1 MYGGDDYDPSMNDED
16 EEITQEDAWAVIS
29 AYFEEK
35 GLVRQQLDSFDEF
48 IQNTMQEIVDESDD
62 IIIRPESQHNP
73 GRQSE
78 FLELEMMGNL
88 GSMGS
93 RQNEVSVL
101 LVWASVIALNMTIY
115 KISFGQI
122 YLSKP
127 MMTES
132 DGETATLFPK
142 AARLRNLT
150 YSAPLYVDVT
160 KQVMKKGHDGEEVTE
175 NPETIPKVFIGKV
188 PIMLRSSYCTLYQN
202 SEKDLTELGECPYDQ
217 GGYFIINGS
226 EKVLIAQEKMST
238 NHVYV
243 FKKRQPNKYA
253 YVGEVRSMA
262 ENQNRPPSS
271 MFVRMLSRTSSKGG
285 SSGQY
290 VRATL
295 PYIKQEIPIIIVF
308 RALGFVADKDILEH
322 ICYDFSDTQMMELLR
337 PSLEEAFVIQNQQ
350 VALDYIGKRGST
362 VGVTR
367 DKRIKYA
374 KEILQKEMLPHVG
387 VGEYCETKK
396 AYYFGYIIHRLLLCA
411 LGRRPEDDRDHY
423 GNKRLDLAG
432 PLLGGLFRM
441 LFRKLTRD
449 VKAYAQKCVDNGKDV
464 NLQFAIKAKTITSG
478 LKYSLATGNWGQ
490 ANAAGTRAGVSQVLN
505 RLTYS
510 STLSH
515 LRRLNSPIGREGK
528 LAKPRQLHNSHWGM
542 MCPAETPEGQACGLV
557 KNLALMVYITVGSA
571 ANPILEFLEEWST
584 ENFEEISPAV
594 IPQATKIFVNGCWV
608 GIHRNPELLVKTLR
622 QLRRQVDV
630 NTEVGVIRDIRLKEL
645 RLYTDYG
652 RCSRPL
658 FIVEKQRL
666 LIKKKDIRALQQRES
681 PDDGGWHDLVAKGYI
696 EYVDTEEEE
705 TTMISMTINDL
716 VTARLKPEE
725 AYSETYTHCEIH
737 PSLILGVCASIIPF
751 PDHNQSPRNTYQSA
765 MGKQA
770 MGIYVTNFQLRMV
783 IVLLPYLQNAADTL
797 AYVLYYPQKPLVT
810 TRAMEHLHFRQL
822 PAGINAIVAITCYSG
837 YNQEDSVIMNQS
849 SIDRGFFRSLFFRS
863 YRDEEKK
870 MGTLVKEE
878 FGRPNRENTM
888 GMRHGSYDKLD
899 DDGLAPPG
907 TRVSGEDVI
916 IGKTTP
922 IAQDDT
928 QGQTSRYT
936 RRDHSTSLRHSESG
950 MVDQVLLTTNADGLR
965 FVKVRMR
972 SVRIP
977 QIGDKFSSRHGQKGT
992 VGMTY
997 TQEDMPWTVEGI
1009 TPDIIVNPHAIPSRM
1024 TIGQLI
1030 ECIMGK
1036 VAAHMGKEGDA
1047 TPFTD
1052 VTVDNISKALHKCGY
1067 QMRGFETM
1075 YNGHT
1080 GRKLSAMIFLGPTY
1094 YQRLKHMVDD
1104 KIHSRGRG
1112 PVQILT
1118 RQPAEGRSR
1127 DGGLRFGE
1135 MERDCMIAH
1144 GAAHF
1149 LKERLFDQ
1157 SDAYRVHVCQICG
1170 LIAIANLKKNSFEC
1184 RGCKNKTDIVQVHI
1198 PYACKL
1204 LFQELMAMA
1213 IAPRMLTKDIKP
1225 VKNKK

>member
-1 MYGGDDYDPSMNDED
+1 MEDDSEYDPQLIDDEED

-29 AYFEEK
+29 AYFDEK

-48 IQNTMQEIVDESDD
+48 IQNTMQEIVDESAD
-62 IIIRPESQHNP
+62 IEIRPESQHNP
-73 GRQSE
+73 GHQSDFAE
-78 FLELEMMGNL
+78 
-88 GSMGS
+88 
-93 RQNEVSVL
+93 
-101 LVWASVIALNMTIY
+101 TIY

-160 KQVMKKGHDGEEVTE
+160 KRVIKKGHDGEEVTE
-175 NPETIPKVFIGKV
+175 TQDFTKVFIGKV

-253 YVGEVRSMA
+253 YVAEVRSMA
-262 ENQNRPPSS
+262 ESQNRPPST
-271 MFVRMLSRTSSKGG
+271 MFVRMLSRTSAKGG

-290 VRATL
+290 IRATL
-295 PYIKQEIPIIIVF
+295 PYIRTEIPIIIVF

-350 VALDYIGKRGST
+350 VALDYIGKRGAT

-367 DKRIKYA
+367 EKRIKYA

-387 VGEYCETKK
+387 VGDFCETKK

-411 LGRRPEDDRDHY
+411 LGRRAEDDRDHY

-449 VKAYAQKCVDNGKDV
+449 VRSYVQKCVDNGKDV

-505 RLTYS
+505 RLTYA

-528 LAKPRQLHNSHWGM
+528 LAKPRQLHNSQWGM

-571 ANPILEFLEEWST
+571 AYPILEFLEEWGT

-608 GIHRNPELLVKTLR
+608 GVHRNPDMLVTTLR
-622 QLRRQVDV
+622 RLRRRVDV
-630 NTEVGVIRDIRLKEL
+630 NTEVGVVRDIRLKEL
-645 RLYTDYG
+645 RIYTDYG

-666 LIKKKDIRALQQRES
+666 LIKKKDIHALQQRES
-681 PDDGGWHDLVAKGYI
+681 PEDGGWHDLVAKGFI
-696 EYVDTEEEE
+696 EYIDTEEEE

-716 VTARLKPEE
+716 VQARTNPEE

-751 PDHNQSPRNTYQSA
+751 PDHNQ
-765 MGKQA
+765 
-770 MGIYVTNFQLRMV
+770 
-783 IVLLPYLQNAADTL
+783 
-797 AYVLYYPQKPLVT
+797 
-810 TRAMEHLHFRQL
+810 
-822 PAGINAIVAITCYSG
+822 NAIVAIACYSG

-870 MGTLVKEE
+870 MGTLVKED
-878 FGRPNRENTM
+878 FGRPDRANTM

-922 IAQDDT
+922 ISQEEA
-928 QGQTSRYT
+928 QGQALRYS
-936 RRDHSTSLRHSESG
+936 RRDHSISLRHSETG
-950 MVDQVLLTTNADGLR
+950 IVDQVLLTTNADGLR
-965 FVKVRMR
+965 FVKVRVR

-1009 TPDIIVNPHAIPSRM
+1009 TPDVIVNPHAIPSRM

-1052 VTVDNISKALHKCGY
+1052 VTVDNISRALHKCGY

-1080 GRKLSAMIFLGPTY
+1080 GRRLTSMIFLGPTY

-1157 SDAYRVHVCQICG
+1157 SDAYRVHVCERCG

-1213 IAPRMLTKDIKP
+1213 IAPRMLTKELPKDH
-1225 VKNKK
+1225 KKKGA